1 MFINRILNEDYMK
14 KHGVEA
20 DRGGILE
27 NYSLSKDT
35 RAMCLHSFIH
45 LFNRYLLTYTTC
57 S

>member
-14 KHGVEA
+14 KHGAEA

-35 RAMCLHSFIH
+35 RAMCLQSFIH